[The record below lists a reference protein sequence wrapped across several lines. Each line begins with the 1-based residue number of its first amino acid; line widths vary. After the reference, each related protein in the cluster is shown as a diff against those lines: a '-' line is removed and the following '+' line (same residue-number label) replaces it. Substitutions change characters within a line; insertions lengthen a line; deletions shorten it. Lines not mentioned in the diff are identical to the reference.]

1 MSKLSYAARKKMPK
15 KSFALPSKKEGGKG
29 GYPINDAAHARNALS
44 RVSQFG
50 SPSEK
55 ATVRAK
61 VHAKFPAIGKMHQ
74 GGVIPKTGLYEM
86 EAGEKVTPAAGH
98 TGHWEIDGAKKK
110 FVTDCK

>member
-1 MSKLSYAARKKMPK
+1 MPK

-61 VHAKFPAIGKMHQ
+61 VHTKFPAIGKMHQ

-86 EAGEKVTPAAGH
+86 EAGEKVTPATKGA
-98 TGHWEIDGAKKK
+98 TGYWMIDGSSKKW
-110 FVTDCK
+110 CPAS